1 MADQNTEKYKVRL
14 DKARQK
20 RNGKDPMKYFI
31 IGAGCIILVLIAVLV
46 FKLVKGGTLP
56 VGADIEPTT
65 LSESTGDLAASL
77 SEAQEETT
85 ISEEESKAKEEENE
99 KKAVVDSYHNL
110 GIVQVSGYLNMRE
123 SASKDAKV
131 VGKLLGGSACEV
143 LDESTD
149 GWYQI
154 SSGGLTGYISSE
166 FVLRGDAA
174 KTAAYDSV
182 QKMCVI
188 DTEKLNVRS
197 EAKPD
202 AQVLE
207 QVLKNERY
215 NIKGEQDG
223 WVQISGG
230 YISSDYVEI
239 RYALNEARK
248 LDLRTMVLNMYDNLG
263 ISNVNNYLN
272 IREEPKEDSK
282 IVGKMTSKS
291 AGEILGKTDDGAWY
305 QIKSGPVTGYVK
317 SDYILTGEAAKE
329 EALNVAELMAIVSTD
344 RLNARTEPKTDAPI
358 WTQVSNS
365 ERYIVLKQLDGWVE
379 IELDSTSAY
388 VATDFVDVRY
398 ALNEAIKF
406 TPTPVVEEKVEAPAK
421 KGTTSKGTTGKGT
434 SNKGGVGKTPG
445 TAAGSS
451 KRSQIVNYAEQFL
464 GNPYVWGGTSLTNG
478 TDCSGFTMS
487 VMGHFGIGLPH
498 QSGSQAG
505 CGKSISSSEM
515 RPGDLLFYTNS
526 GGSINHVSMY
536 IGNGQVIH
544 ASNARDGIK
553 ISTWNYRT
561 PAKIVN
567 VIGD

>member
-1 MADQNTEKYKVRL
+1 
-14 DKARQK
+14 
-20 RNGKDPMKYFI
+20 
-31 IGAGCIILVLIAVLV
+31 
-46 FKLVKGGTLP
+46 
-56 VGADIEPTT
+56 
-65 LSESTGDLAASL
+65 
-77 SEAQEETT
+77 
-85 ISEEESKAKEEENE
+85 

-223 WVQISGG
+223 WVQIAGG
-230 YISSDYVEI
+230 YISSDYVDI

-406 TPTPVVEEKVEAPAK
+406 TPTPVVEEKAEAPAK

-498 QSGSQAG
+498 QSGSQAS

>member
-56 VGADIEPTT
+56 VGADIESRT

-223 WVQISGG
+223 WVQIAGG
-230 YISSDYVEI
+230 YISSDYVDI

>member
-56 VGADIEPTT
+56 VGADIEPRT

-154 SSGGLTGYISSE
+154 SSGGLTGFISSE

-223 WVQISGG
+223 WVQIAGG

>member
-31 IGAGCIILVLIAVLV
+31 IGAGCIILVLIAVLI
-46 FKLVKGGTLP
+46 FKLVQGGTLP

-65 LSESTGDLAASL
+65 RSELTGDLAASL

-85 ISEEESKAKEEENE
+85 ISEEESKAKEAENE

-154 SSGGLTGYISSE
+154 SSGGLNGYISSE

-223 WVQISGG
+223 WVQIAGG
-230 YISSDYVEI
+230 YISSDYVDI

-282 IVGKMTSKS
+282 IIGKMTSKS

-406 TPTPVVEEKVEAPAK
+406 TPTPVVEENTEAPAK
-421 KGTTSKGTTGKGT
+421 KGTTGKGT
-434 SNKGGVGKTPG
+434 SNKNNVGKTPG

>member
-1 MADQNTEKYKVRL
+1 
-14 DKARQK
+14 
-20 RNGKDPMKYFI
+20 
-31 IGAGCIILVLIAVLV
+31 
-46 FKLVKGGTLP
+46 
-56 VGADIEPTT
+56 
-65 LSESTGDLAASL
+65 
-77 SEAQEETT
+77 
-85 ISEEESKAKEEENE
+85 
-99 KKAVVDSYHNL
+99 
-110 GIVQVSGYLNMRE
+110 
-123 SASKDAKV
+123 
-131 VGKLLGGSACEV
+131 
-143 LDESTD
+143 
-149 GWYQI
+149 
-154 SSGGLTGYISSE
+154 
-166 FVLRGDAA
+166 
-174 KTAAYDSV
+174 
-182 QKMCVI
+182 
-188 DTEKLNVRS
+188 
-197 EAKPD
+197 
-202 AQVLE
+202 
-207 QVLKNERY
+207 
-215 NIKGEQDG
+215 
-223 WVQISGG
+223 
-230 YISSDYVEI
+230 
-239 RYALNEARK
+239 
-248 LDLRTMVLNMYDNLG
+248 
-263 ISNVNNYLN
+263 
-272 IREEPKEDSK
+272 
-282 IVGKMTSKS
+282 
-291 AGEILGKTDDGAWY
+291 
-305 QIKSGPVTGYVK
+305 
-317 SDYILTGEAAKE
+317 
-329 EALNVAELMAIVSTD
+329 LMAIVSTD